1 MFDTGGGNL
10 ISISDLDAGG
20 SSVEVTLTATN
31 GTITLDDLIR
41 NGVEFLV
48 NTTTSNNQSN
58 AQLAVD
64 ASGDF
69 VVVWESQAQD
79 NLDGKSGVYAQR
91 FSSGVTFSVGDG
103 LDDATMTFTG
113 TVANINAALD
123 GLTFDPTPEFSG
135 AASLQII
142 TDDQGNTGSGGPLT
156 DDDTFAITV
165 SSVNDAPTIISPNA
179 ASVSENQ
186 TAVLTVSATDIDL
199 PADTITYSLTGGAD
213 LTAFSI
219 NAATGVLTFSTAPD
233 FESPTDA
240 DTDNAYE
247 VQVTADDGNGGTDV
261 QAINA
266 TVTNVNES
274 PVSSD
279 VGYRTRNRSI
289 LNVAATGVLAG
300 DSDEDGDPLTA
311 VLLAGPAAGTLTI
324 SADGSFMYEPL
335 PGFVGTIQFSY
346 IANDG
351 TASGNVATVTI
362 VVNPGI
368 LPPAEKP
375 AEDDRTEDETRED
388 ETTEDET
395 TEDETVDAL
404 ADPTIL
410 QQVSFSYEVSR
421 MTSNRQS
428 GPIRAAMSQVLGS
441 IDDGLTFV
449 LDTMVWQDLD
459 ELKKQVDNHNATTP
473 VVAGTTAGV
482 SSVVT
487 AGYVLWTIRG
497 GWLVSS
503 LLAQMPAWQLV
514 DPLLIL
520 DSLEDEELL
529 DAEHHEEDKKVEEM
543 FEEQVKAE
551 PVRI

>member
-1 MFDTGGGNL
+1 MTNVNESPVILSPAAIGTAENSTAVITVTASDPDGDPLAFGISGG
-10 ISISDLDAGG
+10 SDAG
-20 SSVEVTLTATN
+20 
-31 GTITLDDLIR
+31 
-41 NGVEFLV
+41 
-48 NTTTSNNQSN
+48 
-58 AQLAVD
+58 
-64 ASGDF
+64 
-69 VVVWESQAQD
+69 
-79 NLDGKSGVYAQR
+79 K
-91 FSSGVTFSVGDG
+91 
-103 LDDATMTFTG
+103 
-113 TVANINAALD
+113 
-123 GLTFDPTPEFSG
+123 
-135 AASLQII
+135 
-142 TDDQGNTGSGGPLT
+142 
-156 DDDTFAITV
+156 
-165 SSVNDAPTIISPNA
+165 
-179 ASVSENQ
+179 
-186 TAVLTVSATDIDL
+186 
-199 PADTITYSLTGGAD
+199 
-213 LTAFSI
+213 FSI
-219 NAATGVLTFSTAPD
+219 NAATGVLSFIAAPN
-233 FESPTDA
+233 FEMPGDANGDNVYLVDITVSDGSGAPATSAMTVTVTDA
-240 DTDNAYE
+240 NDA
-247 VQVTADDGNGGTDV
+247 
-261 QAINA
+261 
-266 TVTNVNES
+266 

-324 SADGSFMYEPL
+324 SADGSFMYEPF

-368 LPPAEKP
+368 LPPAQEP

-395 TEDETVDAL
+395 TEDETAEDETTEDAVDPSLVLTPSTPSVSASAATSLTAKGISTQTAAAAVDAV

-428 GPIRAAMSQVLGS
+428 GPIRATMSQVLGS

-459 ELKKQVDNHNATTP
+459 ELKKQVDNQNATTP

-551 PVRI
+551 Q